1 MVAELLDRS
10 QVEMIRLAL
19 EYAPQPPFQAG
30 TPEAAPPAVIT
41 AVRERMATM
50 HAPREAIIS
59 GLEGTVAV

>member
-1 MVAELLDRS
+1 
-10 QVEMIRLAL
+10 MIQLAL

-30 TPEAAPPAVIT
+30 TPETAPPAVIT